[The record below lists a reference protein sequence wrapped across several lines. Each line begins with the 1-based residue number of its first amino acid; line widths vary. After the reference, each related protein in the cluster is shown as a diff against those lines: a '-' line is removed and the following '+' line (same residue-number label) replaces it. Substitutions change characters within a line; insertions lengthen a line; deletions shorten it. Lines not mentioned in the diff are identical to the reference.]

1 VDQSLQ
7 TVVVVAMALLVLVV
21 STTDLS
27 IDFLRVDAEQLPLWL
42 INLTATITNDRDAE
56 GLGQKRV
63 RRIIETL
70 MVVGALA
77 SPVYILTRKGAD
89 ESALTWS
96 VAFWLTAVL
105 WLIWLTR
112 RPRRPVPGSAEES
125 EWEMN
130 RAARRAAAK
139 TTAKTTS
146 KSAAKRKRR

>member
-42 INLTATITNDRDAE
+42 INLTATMTKDRDDE

-63 RRIIETL
+63 RRIVETL

-89 ESALTWS
+89 ESSLTWS
-96 VAFWLTAVL
+96 LALWLTAAF
-105 WLIWLTR
+105 WIMWLTR
-112 RPRRPVPGSAEES
+112 RPRRPIPGSAEES
-125 EWEMN
+125 QWEMN
-130 RAARRAAAK
+130 RAARRASAR
-139 TTAKTTS
+139 S
-146 KSAAKRKRR
+146 KAKRKRR